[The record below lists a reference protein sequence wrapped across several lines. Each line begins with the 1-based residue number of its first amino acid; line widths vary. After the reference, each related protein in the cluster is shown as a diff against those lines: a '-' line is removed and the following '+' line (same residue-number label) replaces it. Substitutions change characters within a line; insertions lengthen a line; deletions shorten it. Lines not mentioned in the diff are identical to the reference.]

1 MEKRTN
7 GKNEQKVFSD
17 LAMAREMSNKN
28 GMKATVMPHCY
39 LEAIL
44 ECFAQ

>member
-28 GMKATVMPHCY
+28 AQLCPT
-39 LEAIL
+39 AI
-44 ECFAQ
+44 